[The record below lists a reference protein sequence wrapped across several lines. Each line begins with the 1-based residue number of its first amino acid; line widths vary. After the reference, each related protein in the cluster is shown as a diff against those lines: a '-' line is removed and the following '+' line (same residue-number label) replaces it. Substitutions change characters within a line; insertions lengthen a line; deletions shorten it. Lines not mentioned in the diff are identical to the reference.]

1 MMPRSL
7 INVRSGARTAA
18 DLAAIGRTGK
28 VGVEKERYFFPYNV

>member
-7 INVRSGARTAA
+7 INIRSGARIAA

-28 VGVEKERYFFPYNV
+28 VGVEKIKILFSI